1 MKLAFFKP
9 NEELILADTP
19 ARRKKH
25 AFGSLVTHCVGV
37 AKKGRRYTAFYG
49 LHPVAYGTSLKA
61 TAENAVATL
70 RAERFSVRGDAIA
83 VVYQR
88 EK

>member
-9 NEELILADTP
+9 GEKLILADIP

-25 AFGSLVTHCVGV
+25 VLGSLVTHYVNI
-37 AKKGRRYTAFYG
+37 AKNGRRYSAFYG
-49 LHPVAYGTSLKA
+49 PHPVATGTSRKT
-61 TAENAVATL
+61 TAEKAVATL
-70 RAERFSVRGDAIA
+70 RAERFSVRGDVIA

-88 EK
+88 GK